1 VQAGDPGD
9 GPVAAV
15 TELGT
20 LDGGV
25 PAALLL
31 VEAAEQQ
38 VHLPVEF
45 PVGMG
50 PRAEAS
56 GALALVDFLLGHG
69 PDLPEAIS
77 ESMPAYQKLGTWSWT
92 AP

>member
-1 VQAGDPGD
+1 VQAGDRGEEAIPA
-9 GPVAAV
+9 VAD
-15 TELGT
+15 LGG

-38 VHLPVEF
+38 VHPPVEF
-45 PVGMG
+45 PVGIG

-69 PDLPEAIS
+69 PDLPEAMS
-77 ESMPAYQKLGTWSWT
+77 GSMPAYQRLGT
-92 AP
+92 